1 MQNLD
6 PVAQELS
13 ELLGRFL
20 AVRAELSAA
29 LGAANLLLLKVA
41 DYLDDLQHP
50 LNHPLVQAGAAFSR
64 QLAVEVKAQEVG

>member
-1 MQNLD
+1 MTNRDL
-6 PVAQELS
+6 AARELS
-13 ELLGRFL
+13 ELLERFL

-29 LGAANLLLLKVA
+29 LGAANLLLLQVA
-41 DYLDDLQHP
+41 DYLDGLQHP